1 MNTKRISIESDNWS
15 KWRKLC
21 NDLDIPF
28 SIEDITGVV
37 IQSISTDT
45 EDILQ

>member
-1 MNTKRISIESDNWS
+1 MNAKCISIESDDWS
-15 KWRKLC
+15 EWRKLY

-28 SIEDITGVV
+28 SIEDTMGVV

-45 EDILQ
+45 EDIL